1 MTRLV
6 AALVGALIAAST
18 TPAAAAEALHVES
31 SPGTPEIVMI
41 PGLSGC
47 AFGFRE
53 VVADLDAAGIAWAI
67 IEPLAVGA
75 SPRPEGADY
84 SLTAQ
89 ADRVAA
95 AIVGLGGRSVVVVG
109 HGVSG
114 SIALRVALRHP
125 QLVRAV
131 VSIEG
136 AASENAATATV
147 DRSLR
152 WAGLAVKLGGG
163 RLLRDR
169 FEADLAAASGDRS
182 WITGLVVRRYFTHA
196 NRDLAAA
203 IAALRAMSRA
213 VEPQGLIENLGL
225 IDHPVLLLVGGAGHD
240 GSLTPADIATLQGG
254 LPRCEVQ
261 VIPGAGHF
269 LFEEQPA
276 VVVQALIRMAATT
289 VMAAPDQRSAPCA
302 R

>member
-1 MTRLV
+1 MKKLV
-6 AALVGALIAAST
+6 AALMGALIAGTATS
-18 TPAAAAEALHVES
+18 AAAVETLHVES
-31 SPGTPEIVMI
+31 SGRTPEIVLI

-47 AFGFRE
+47 AYGFRE
-53 VVADLDAAGIAWAI
+53 VVADLDAAGVGWAI

-95 AIVGLGGRSVVVVG
+95 AIVGLGGRPVVVVG
-109 HGVSG
+109 HGISG

-182 WITGLVVRRYFTHA
+182 WITGLVVRRYFAHA
-196 NRDLAAA
+196 NRDLPAA
-203 IAALRAMSRA
+203 IAALRAMARA
-213 VEPQGLIENLGL
+213 VEPQALGANLPL
-225 IDHPVLLLVGGAGHD
+225 IDCPVLLLVGGAEHD
-240 GSLTPADIATLQGG
+240 GSLSAADITTLQDG

-261 VIPGAGHF
+261 EVPGAGHF
-269 LFEEQPA
+269 IFEEQPS
-276 VVVQALIRMAATT
+276 VVVQVLTRMAATSVT
-289 VMAAPDQRSAPCA
+289 VAPDQRSVSCA
-302 R
+302 Q